1 MKKRT
6 KNHDCTMQDFER
18 KARELTTLLFAL
30 SEQRLS
36 ALPLTSPL
44 GDALAAAALSAQNSL
59 KAFIKIAKID
69 E

>member
-6 KNHDCTMQDFER
+6 TDQNCTLQDFEQ

-36 ALPLTSPL
+36 VLPLTSPL

-59 KAFIKIAKID
+59 KTFVKIAEMD